1 MQLGKEA
8 GLQIC
13 LDMASYNIV
22 EGDLEFFDILITKYV
37 DIVFA
42 NEEEAKA
49 YTGKDAWGAINEIAS
64 KCSVVIVKLGAQ
76 GSCIKKGTEC
86 IKLEVPPVKKV
97 VDTTGAGDYYAAA
110 DLRNNGR
117 FPFPEHCLGNAKLS
131 CIIQVILRLPVMHTA
146 AKHIDLLLH
155 STGICCIH
163 LHRHAKHKRRND
175 HSGTDQHNMMF
186 LFGPFSEVLMHL
198 QSHLPE
204 LPSLVGRT
212 LSWRNGSLPSAPQLL
227 Q

>member
-1 MQLGKEA
+1 MVQIIFVFLIMLVLLSLSKFLYPLSFILSRTDGICADIPPDDQPTRRWNKKFGLRGQNSLYQQPLLCHMAHRKE
-8 GLQIC
+8 
-13 LDMASYNIV
+13 
-22 EGDLEFFDILITKYV
+22 TKP
-37 DIVFA
+37 D
-42 NEEEAKA
+42 
-49 YTGKDAWGAINEIAS
+49 S
-64 KCSVVIVKLGAQ
+64 
-76 GSCIKKGTEC
+76 
-86 IKLEVPPVKKV
+86 P
-97 VDTTGAGDYYAAA
+97 

-155 STGICCIH
+155 STGICYIH
-163 LHRHAKHKRRND
+163 LHRHPKHKCRND
-175 HSGTDQHNMMF
+175 HSGTDQHDMMF

-212 LSWRNGSLPSAPQLL
+212 LSWWNGSLPSAPQW
-227 Q
+227 